1 MSKTYGLIG
10 TIENEKV
17 CEMIQKEISAFLDI
31 EYKIGDVNVDVYVL
45 KQTEGKIN
53 SEDVMG
59 YIDNLTSNSFN
70 ASNKVGIIYD
80 FHLLSIANQNKL
92 LKTIEDNR
100 DTCMQLFITNEEN
113 KIIRTIISRIITFKF
128 CDTDTLNFT
137 DIELEN
143 SFYKDIIINQK
154 ELLYIREANDA
165 NTIKVIYKMCNEKE
179 FIKPYILFTTQL
191 TELNE
196 TNVIL
201 IMRILFTLTY
211 KLKLFSLLKTLLEYE
226 QRATFQI
233 NKKLMIESMFVEIHK
248 ELVWKE

>member
-10 TIENEKV
+10 TIENENLSA
-17 CEMIQKEISAFLDI
+17 MIQKEVSTFLGID
-31 EYKIGDVNVDVYVL
+31 YKIGDVNVDVYVL
-45 KQTEGKIN
+45 KQIDGKIN

-100 DTCMQLFITNEEN
+100 DSCMQLFVTNDEN
-113 KIIRTIISRIITFKF
+113 KIIRTIMSRIITFKF
-128 CDTDTLNFT
+128 SDTHALKFT
-137 DIELEN
+137 DIELEDD
-143 SFYKDIIINQK
+143 FYKDIIINQK
-154 ELLYIREANDA
+154 ELLYIREADDA
-165 NTIKVIYKMCNEKE
+165 ESIKVIYKMCNENE

-191 TELNE
+191 KELNE

-201 IMRILFTLTY
+201 IMRILFMVIY
-211 KLKLFSLLKTLLEYE
+211 KMQLFDLLKKLLEYE